1 MKIATTTQTE
11 AAREIDAG
19 GPIEWRSLHEAVTA
33 RLRDLIVAGEL
44 PEGSRIVERELCDQ
58 LGVSRTPLRE
68 AFKVLA
74 VEGLVEIL
82 PNRGAVV
89 SRIGPAAARDMLRV
103 IARLEALAG
112 ELACANATDAEIK
125 TIRARHD
132 EMLDL
137 YRRKERAEYFHL
149 NQDIHLAIVRI
160 ARNESLR
167 AMHALLHARMKR
179 IRFRGNDI
187 PGNWAAAVADH
198 EAIMAALER
207 RDAKALSAC
216 AAAASRRFLG
226 APCGEPAD
234 RPRHHEAS
242 GSAMTQTIGFIGLG
256 LMGQGFTARLKETGH
271 RVVGFDIDAAKV
283 AHAKANGVEPAASA
297 AEVAKQADVVL
308 VCVVNTAA
316 VEDVVSGPNGIVT
329 AGRLDG
335 KVLVDHSTTEIGAT
349 KAQAEILA
357 SRTGMAFIDAP
368 VSGGPDA
375 ARAGTLAI
383 MAGGEDAAIRK
394 VAPVM
399 EKLGT
404 FTHMGGVGAGQ
415 ATKLVNQTLVLTNYC
430 VIAEAVRLAQAY
442 GVDAKKIPEALAAG
456 HAGSNLLPIALARM
470 VDEDFVP
477 RGYARQILK
486 DLEMLQEAAHQHHL
500 AMPMSSQAL
509 TLFRMLVAAGK
520 SELDGTAVISLI
532 PKPPLR

>member
-1 MKIATTTQTE
+1 
-11 AAREIDAG
+11 
-19 GPIEWRSLHEAVTA
+19 
-33 RLRDLIVAGEL
+33 
-44 PEGSRIVERELCDQ
+44 
-58 LGVSRTPLRE
+58 
-68 AFKVLA
+68 
-74 VEGLVEIL
+74 
-82 PNRGAVV
+82 
-89 SRIGPAAARDMLRV
+89 
-103 IARLEALAG
+103 
-112 ELACANATDAEIK
+112 
-125 TIRARHD
+125 
-132 EMLDL
+132 
-137 YRRKERAEYFHL
+137 
-149 NQDIHLAIVRI
+149 
-160 ARNESLR
+160 
-167 AMHALLHARMKR
+167 
-179 IRFRGNDI
+179 
-187 PGNWAAAVADH
+187 
-198 EAIMAALER
+198 
-207 RDAKALSAC
+207 
-216 AAAASRRFLG
+216 
-226 APCGEPAD
+226 
-234 RPRHHEAS
+234 
-242 GSAMTQTIGFIGLG
+242 MTKTIGFIGLG

-308 VCVVNTAA
+308 VSVINTAA
-316 VEDVVSGPNGIVT
+316 VEDVVSGANGIVT

-442 GVDAKKIPEALAAG
+442 GVDVKKIPEALAAG

-477 RGYARQILK
+477 RGYARQVLK

-532 PKPPLR
+532 PKPSSG